1 MPQIE
6 DLKEKLILKIQN
18 SEDYEH
24 LKHVNDLLE
33 FEDLYKTSVA
43 QTESIEISRKQIAE
57 GNFKTHDE
65 VMKNAREWIKRK

>member
-1 MPQIE
+1 MPQIK

-18 SEDYEH
+18 SEDYDH

-33 FEDLYKTSVA
+33 FEDVYKLSAA
-43 QTESIEISRKQIAE
+43 QTESVEISRKQIAK
-57 GNFKTHDE
+57 GNFKIHDE